1 MDDSGP
7 PAVETRKLS
16 KDFDGRRALR
26 GVDLRVREGES
37 LAIFGPNG
45 SGKTTLVKILATIV
59 RPTGGAVSVAG
70 FSLPQDALDV
80 RRRIGVVTHQNYL
93 YDELTC
99 CENLT
104 FYGRMYR
111 VHGLPDRIRA
121 VIAQVGLE
129 SRLHD
134 RVRTLSNGMQRRLAI
149 ARAVLHNPSVLLLD
163 EPEVGLDEQ
172 AVNLLED
179 LLARLNDGRRTV
191 IMTTHNLERGLR
203 MSDRVAILVNG
214 RIAYQETRAALDV
227 ERLRG
232 TYARLAGARV

>member
-1 MDDSGP
+1 MDHSGP
-7 PAVETRKLS
+7 PTVEVRKLS
-16 KDFDGRRALR
+16 KDFGGRRALR
-26 GVDLRVREGES
+26 GVELRAQEGES

-45 SGKTTLVKILATIV
+45 SGKTTLIKILATIL
-59 RPTGGAVSVAG
+59 RPTGGSVSVAG
-70 FSLPQDALDV
+70 LSLPQEALEV

-99 CENLT
+99 HENLT

-111 VHGLPDRIRA
+111 VPDIPERIRT

-129 SRLHD
+129 ARLHD

-163 EPEVGLDEQ
+163 EPEVGLDEH

-191 IMTTHNLERGLR
+191 IMSTHNLERGLR
-203 MSDRVAILVNG
+203 MSDRVAILVDG
-214 RIAYQETRAALDV
+214 RIAYQATRGALDV

-232 TYARLAGARV
+232 TYAQLAGARV

>member
-1 MDDSGP
+1 MGDSSP
-7 PAVETRKLS
+7 PAVETRRLS

-26 GVDLRVREGES
+26 SVDLRVLEGES
-37 LAIFGPNG
+37 LTIFGPNG
-45 SGKTTLVKILATIV
+45 SGKTTLIKILATLV
-59 RPTGGAVSVAG
+59 RPTSGSVSVAG

-93 YDELTC
+93 YDDLTC
-99 CENLT
+99 YENLT

-111 VHGLPDRIRA
+111 VQGLPDRIRA

-129 SRLHD
+129 ARLND

-179 LLARLNDGRRTV
+179 LLSRLNDGRRTV

-203 MSDRVAILVNG
+203 MSNRVAILVNG
-214 RIAYQETRAALDV
+214 RIVYQETRAALDV

-232 TYARLAGARV
+232 TYAHLAGARV